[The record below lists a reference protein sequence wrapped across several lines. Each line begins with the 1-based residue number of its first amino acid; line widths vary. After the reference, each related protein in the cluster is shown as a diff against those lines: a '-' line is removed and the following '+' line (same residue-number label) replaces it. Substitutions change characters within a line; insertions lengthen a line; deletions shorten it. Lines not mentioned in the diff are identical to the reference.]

1 MIETKEKNRYTN
13 INIILSFLRSLHLVR
28 IKMSLIDTLNEP
40 LPPLPLNKHKQNETV
55 YSAEY
60 IYIFSL

>member
-40 LPPLPLNKHKQNETV
+40 LPLPLNKHKQNETV